1 MSMVS
6 SRNTGAGTATGGQ
19 GTRTVRLPSDA
30 QIFVVT
36 GSNPSNEYGGQTSG
50 DFAGIE
56 IWAVFT
62 VDGIRVAYR
71 VDVGEGRVDW
81 QSLPRQTMTRS
92 QFDTMGA
99 VNAGSATEL
108 IQVRDGFD
116 SYQQYW
122 ESLMNQVFGPNNPA
136 RFDPEVLAVLARWA
150 ARPDMTPGELQNL
163 LQGTQWWMNR
173 TESELQWN
181 SMSPAEQ
188 NRRRE
193 EAAAQ
198 ISDLYWQLAGE
209 RLDPTDPLVNQYV
222 EDFAS
227 GKMSGAEVRRRIRNY
242 ALGIAESPAFR
253 EERDEEEA
261 QRQREITVE
270 NTQGNIRTL
279 LQRWGLSW
287 TESEI
292 KQWAESLTANVQS
305 DDDLLKTVKA
315 QAAILYPWK
324 DPDMETMSA
333 AQPWLSTYERVM
345 EQQASLFN
353 PQIQSALTAGR
364 PVWEWEQELKRS
376 EQWLGTRNAQS
387 SLTSTMSQVGQMM
400 GFV

>member
-6 SRNTGAGTATGGQ
+6 GRSTTNAA
-19 GTRTVRLPSDA
+19 
-30 QIFVVT
+30 
-36 GSNPSNEYGGQTSG
+36 GGQTSRTVQLPADAQIYVVTG
-50 DFAGIE
+50 GQPSNDFGGQAEGQFAGIE
-56 IWAVFT
+56 IWAMFV
-62 VDGIRVAYR
+62 VDGVRIAYR
-71 VDVGEGRVDW
+71 IDVGEGRVNW
-81 QSLPRQTMTRS
+81 QSLPRQTITRQ
-92 QFDTMGA
+92 QFDSMG
-99 VNAGSATEL
+99 VVDAGSATEL
-108 IQVRDGFD
+108 IQVRDGFG
-116 SYQQYW
+116 SYSQYW

-136 RFDPEVLAVLARWA
+136 RFDPQVLAVLAQYA
-150 ARPDMTPGELQNL
+150 GRPDMTAAELQNL
-163 LQGTQWWMNR
+163 LQGTDWWMNR

-181 SMSPAEQ
+181 SLSPAEQ

-198 ISDLYWQLAGE
+198 ISDLYWQLAGQ
-209 RLDPTDPLVNQYV
+209 RLDPTDPLVSRYV

-227 GKMSGAEVRRRIRNY
+227 GKMSGAEVRRQIRNY
-242 ALGIAESPAFR
+242 ALGIEESPAFR
-253 EERDEEEA
+253 EDRDEEEA
-261 QRQREITVE
+261 QRQREITIE

-287 TESEI
+287 TDSEI
-292 KQWAESLTANVQS
+292 RQWAESLTANVQS
-305 DDDLLKTVKA
+305 DDDLLNTVKA
-315 QAAILYPWK
+315 QAMILYPWK
-324 DPDMETMSA
+324 DPDMETMTA

-353 PQIQSALTAGR
+353 PQIQSVLTAGR

-376 EQWLGTRNAQS
+376 PQWLGTRNAQA